1 MPETTYRISELT
13 AIGTINNG
21 DLIEVSNVDAN
32 SESGY
37 ASRKASM
44 TDLGNK
50 LNNGIEY
57 STELNTDDKKVIG
70 AINEVNGTWLS
81 STLSAGS
88 TSIVFTDNSILSTSF
103 IEVYAD
109 DGNMC
114 YTSIAVDGSN
124 HTCTIGFPAQSSAVV
139 VDIWVRK

>member
-13 AIGTINNG
+13 AISTINNG

-37 ASRKASM
+37 ASRKATM
-44 TDLGNK
+44 TDLGDK
-50 LNNGIEY
+50 LNNGIQY
-57 STELNTDDKKVIG
+57 STELNTTDKKVIG
-70 AINEVNGTWLS
+70 AINEVAGKWLS
-81 STLSAGS
+81 STLAASA
-88 TSIVFTDNSILSTSF
+88 TSLVFTDNAITANSK

-109 DGNMC
+109 DGNLY
-114 YTSIAVDGSN
+114 YTSIAVDGAN

-139 VDIWVRK
+139 VDLWVR

>member
-81 STLSAGS
+81 STLSAS
-88 TSIVFTDNSILSTSF
+88 ATLLVFTDNAITANSK

-109 DGNMC
+109 NGNIF
-114 YTSIAVDGSN
+114 YTSIVIDGTN
-124 HTCTIGFPAQSSAVV
+124 HTCTVGFPSQSSAVV
-139 VDIWVRK
+139 VDLWVR